1 MTNTNSARAFVLETK
16 SAAAANDNDPAAE
29 VKTALDT
36 LTSEVKAKAETEK
49 KLVERLDG
57 IEAKLNRGSD
67 VDADEYKSAG
77 ELLVE
82 SDGFKALVDSRAKGR
97 AHIDLKAITSA
108 NASVGAGRSAGTSL
122 APAMRVAGIVAPPQR
137 SMTLRD
143 LIAPGSTDAA
153 SIEYVKQ
160 TGFTNAAA
168 TVAEGAAKP
177 YSDLTFDLVSAPVR
191 TLAHLFKA
199 SKQIMEDSPALSSQ
213 IDVMGRYGLKTVEE
227 NQLLNGSGTG
237 QNIAGIVPQASAFAP
252 AFVPQDAT
260 YIDRIRLAM
269 LQVRLAEYE
278 ADGII
283 LHPSDWAA
291 IDLTKDN
298 EGRYIVSNPSIN
310 NGKNLWG
317 IPVVETTAMAAGTFL
332 TGAFGIAAQVFDRW
346 QARVEISSENAD
358 DWEKNLL
365 TVRVEERI
373 ALAVYRPEAFVVGT
387 LASA

>member
-1 MTNTNSARAFVLETK
+1 MNTAHSLILETK
-16 SAAAANDNDPAAE
+16 SAPANDNDPAAE
-29 VKTALDT
+29 VKAALDS
-36 LTSEVKAKAETEK
+36 LTAEVKAKAETEK
-49 KLVERLDG
+49 ALVERLDS
-57 IEAKLNRGSD
+57 IEASINRG
-67 VDADEYKSAG
+67 DEGAEETKSAG
-77 ELLVE
+77 QLLVE
-82 SDGFKALVDSRAKGR
+82 SDGFKALADSRAKGR
-97 AHIDLKAITSA
+97 THVDLKAITSA
-108 NASVGAGRSAGTSL
+108 NATVGTGRSAGTSL

-143 LIAPGSTDAA
+143 LIAPGSTEAA
-153 SIEYVKQ
+153 SVEYVKQ
-160 TGFTNAAA
+160 TGFTNNAAP
-168 TVAEGAAKP
+168 VAEGAAKP

-199 SKQIMEDSPALSSQ
+199 SKQIMEDSAALASQ

-237 QNIAGIVPQASAFAP
+237 QNLAGIVPQAAAFNP

-260 YIDRIRLAM
+260 GIDRVRLAM

-283 LHPSDWAA
+283 LHPTDWAA
-291 IDLTKDN
+291 IELVKDAN
-298 EGRYIVSNPSIN
+298 AKYILSNPAIN

-317 IPVVETTAMAAGTFL
+317 IPVVETTAMAVGKFL

-365 TVRVEERI
+365 TVRVEERL
-373 ALAVYRPEAFVVGT
+373 ALAVYRPEAFVYGDL
-387 LASA
+387 LAV

>member
-1 MTNTNSARAFVLETK
+1 MNTAHSLILETK
-16 SAAAANDNDPAAE
+16 SAPANDNDPAAE
-29 VKTALDT
+29 VKAALDS
-36 LTSEVKAKAETEK
+36 LTAEVKAKAETEK
-49 KLVERLDG
+49 ALVERLDS
-57 IEAKLNRGSD
+57 IEASINRG
-67 VDADEYKSAG
+67 DEGAEETKSAG
-77 ELLVE
+77 QLLVE
-82 SDGFKALVDSRAKGR
+82 SDGFKALADSRAKGR
-97 AHIDLKAITSA
+97 THVDLKAITSA
-108 NASVGAGRSAGTSL
+108 NATVGTGRSAGTSL

-143 LIAPGSTDAA
+143 LIAPGSTEAA
-153 SIEYVKQ
+153 SVEYVKQ
-160 TGFTNAAA
+160 TGFTNNAAP
-168 TVAEGAAKP
+168 VAEGAAKP

-191 TLAHLFKA
+191 TVAHLFKA
-199 SKQIMEDSPALSSQ
+199 SKQIMEDSAALASQ

-237 QNIAGIVPQASAFAP
+237 QNLAGIVPQAAAFNP

-260 YIDRIRLAM
+260 GIDRVRLAM

-283 LHPSDWAA
+283 LHPTDWAA
-291 IDLTKDN
+291 IELVKDAN
-298 EGRYIVSNPSIN
+298 AKYILSNPAIN

-317 IPVVETTAMAAGTFL
+317 IPVVETTAMAVGKFL

-365 TVRVEERI
+365 TVRVEERL
-373 ALAVYRPEAFVVGT
+373 ALAVYRPEAFVYGDL
-387 LASA
+387 LAV

>member
-1 MTNTNSARAFVLETK
+1 MTAANSLILETK
-16 SAAAANDNDPAAE
+16 SAAANDNDPAGE
-29 VKTALDT
+29 VKAALET
-36 LTSEVKAKAETEK
+36 LTTEVKAKADTDK
-49 KLVERLDG
+49 ALVERLDA
-57 IEAKLNRGSD
+57 IEASLNRGL
-67 VDADEYKSAG
+67 DADSDEYKSAG

-82 SDGFKALVDSRAKGR
+82 SEGFKALAESRAKGR
-97 AHIDLKAITSA
+97 THIDLKAITSA
-108 NASVGAGRSAGTSL
+108 NASVGTGRSAGTSL
-122 APAMRVAGIVAPPQR
+122 APAMRVPGIVAPPQR

-153 SIEYVKQ
+153 SVEYVKQ

-168 TVAEGAAKP
+168 PVAEGAAKP

-199 SKQIMEDSPALSSQ
+199 SKQIMEDSAALASQ

-237 QNIAGIVPQASAFAP
+237 QNIAGIVPQAAAFNP
-252 AFVPQDAT
+252 AFTPTSTSA
-260 YIDRIRLAM
+260 IDRVRLAM

-283 LHPSDWAA
+283 LHPTDWAR
-291 IDLTKDN
+291 IELIKDAGAN
-298 EGRYIVSNPSIN
+298 YILSNPAIN

-317 IPVVETTAMAAGTFL
+317 IPVVETTAMAAGKFL
-332 TGAFGIAAQVFDRW
+332 TGAFSIAAQVFDRW

-365 TVRVEERI
+365 TVRVEERL
-373 ALAVYRPEAFVVGT
+373 ALAVYRPEAFVTGD
-387 LASA
+387 LLPA